1 MASRD
6 YSIIE
11 YYAEHEGYRC
21 GYCKSTDTNY
31 SHGLWAHTMT
41 VQDYQDI
48 IDRGWRRSG
57 RYCYKPTMHVTCC
70 PMYTIKC
77 EALEFKISKSQ
88 KKVIKRFN
96 RFLAHGLSKSND
108 DALSLEGSEASDDQ
122 IQDGGEMMDVP
133 NFPKKSDQAKK
144 HKEDAKVLSVD
155 PSLSGRIEPEGSD
168 LSYPEPPGKHKLEL
182 SMEKSGDSSETSTDS
197 KKDANLPKKVCLGP
211 DGARPPMKKA
221 KLMRLERKQEKLMK
235 KGFSKEEAE
244 RMLKEKKQPPPQ
256 GKSLEELLNEPLPE
270 DPAHRLEVR
279 LVRSTPPSREYEQTS
294 EQAHEV
300 FRKYQMAVH
309 REPADK
315 CTLHHY
321 KRFLVTS
328 PLKPWKPVDGPP
340 HGYGSFHQ
348 QYWLDG
354 RLIAVAVIDILPY
367 CVSSVYFYYDPE
379 FGHLS
384 LGTYASLREIAL
396 VRSLHTHSSALK
408 YYYMGFYIHTCPK
421 MRYKARYN
429 PSFLLCPET
438 YTWHPIE
445 QCQRKLDVSRY
456 SRFEENS
463 SVLDEDGQIN
473 INEILILFHKQ
484 AMPYFIYRTLN
495 RNTDD
500 SEEVMQYA
508 RLVGMKCARRML
520 LVRV

>member
-270 DPAHRLEVR
+270 DPAHRLE
-279 LVRSTPPSREYEQTS
+279 
-294 EQAHEV
+294 
-300 FRKYQMAVH
+300 
-309 REPADK
+309 
-315 CTLHHY
+315 
-321 KRFLVTS
+321 
-328 PLKPWKPVDGPP
+328 PWKPVDGPP